1 MKLIRILL
9 ASLVF
14 CLTLPSV
21 GSASA
26 QAYPNRPVRLIVPFA
41 AGSGTDIIAR
51 IVSHK
56 LGEALGQQIVVDNR
70 PGANGI
76 IAADAAAKAAADG
89 YTLFMGTWVGLFAPA
104 GAPQDVIARIHAE
117 AARTLQTSVVREQF
131 LQNGIEAIGG
141 TPEQLGSAV
150 RAEIAKWS
158 RVVRDAKIPKA
169 N

>member
-1 MKLIRILL
+1 MKPIRILL

-56 LGEALGQQIVVDNR
+56 LGEALGQQIVGPSRSGQDLADDCGQGAVPAEWNR
-70 PGANGI
+70 GDRRN
-76 IAADAAAKAAADG
+76 
-89 YTLFMGTWVGLFAPA
+89 
-104 GAPQDVIARIHAE
+104 AR
-117 AARTLQTSVVREQF
+117 
-131 LQNGIEAIGG
+131 
-141 TPEQLGSAV
+141 AV
-150 RAEIAKWS
+150 R
-158 RVVRDAKIPKA
+158 
-169 N
+169 